1 MNLEAAREILLDHGK
16 NPRNRVASKD
26 IKSFQVS
33 GECQN
38 PLCGDHVKVY
48 LEMNSDTQCIQEAQI
63 QVKACTICTAS
74 ASLMSEEVKFRSKL
88 EIDSLR
94 ELFEQTLL
102 DKSNAVWPERLG
114 SFIAFSHLRVNPAR
128 IPCSL
133 IPWYALKQALSK
145 IY

>member
-1 MNLEAAREILLDHGK
+1 MDLEVAREVLLDHAK

-26 IKSFQVS
+26 IQSFQAS

-38 PLCGDHVKVY
+38 PLCGDHVKIYV
-48 LEMNSDTQCIQEAQI
+48 EMNSEIQRIQEIQI

-74 ASLMSEEVKFRSKL
+74 ASLMSEEVKFKSIS
-88 EIDSLR
+88 EIDVLR

-102 DKSNAVWPERLG
+102 DKSDGVWPGHLEN
-114 SFIAFSHLRVNPAR
+114 FVAFSHLRVNPAR